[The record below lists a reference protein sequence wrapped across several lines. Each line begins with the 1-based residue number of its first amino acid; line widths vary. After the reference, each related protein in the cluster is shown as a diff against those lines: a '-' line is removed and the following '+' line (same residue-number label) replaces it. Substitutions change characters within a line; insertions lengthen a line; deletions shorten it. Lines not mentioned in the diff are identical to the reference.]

1 MPNAIL
7 DQAIHDAR
15 SRLGSL
21 LDDFGNFAASLHN
34 AGLQKTIASLQENIQ
49 QPFLFVVIGEVK
61 AGKSSFVNAL
71 LDSDVCDVGADP
83 RTNVV
88 TKIVHSDRG
97 DYTLDL
103 KPGLLK
109 EMGRPVPILEQIA
122 VVDTPGTNSPFIEHE
137 EITKEFIPNSDLVMF
152 VFFAKN
158 PYTNSAWDLLNFT
171 HDEWKRPTVFV
182 LQQADIADAVE
193 LETAQ
198 EYVKQEAMRRGI
210 EDPLIYSTSAKL
222 ELEGQSEQSGFE
234 SIRSFVRDRIT
245 GGQSFRLKLQSNMSA
260 ASQILSR
267 LEADMEQLRQQVE
280 TDRAVAEQIRGRLVQ
295 GRGQSSYELESLVD
309 RLLAQYDRI
318 TTQIKTEF
326 REGLTVF
333 VLAKRSIMGIFNRGE
348 RVEAWMEQL
357 KQRSKQELESNL
369 EETSREGA
377 KHFVTGIQQ
386 LIRRIVEDL
395 SSLQNA
401 DLRNTEIA
409 VPILEHRYAVIED
422 VKGKVGNVLNDAAFL
437 DFMAAKAESVGPG
450 MASGGILAVVGGTI
464 AAVTEVVILDILG
477 GIFLGLGVVL
487 AGGILITKRRAMIQ
501 KFDRELDRNRDRF
514 RSSITEQLQGK
525 LGIVYEE
532 IDRNLVDLY
541 QYVEEQEASAAPLL
555 EQFQSLTTQSQ
566 SISSQID
573 QL

>member
-21 LDDFGNFAASLHN
+21 LDDFGKFAASLHN

-182 LQQADIADAVE
+182 LQQADIADPVE

-210 EDPLIYSTSAKL
+210 EAPLIYSTSAKL
-222 ELEGQSEQSGFE
+222 ELEGQNDQSGFE
-234 SIRSFVRDRIT
+234 PIRSFVRDRIT
-245 GGQSFRLKLQSNMSA
+245 GGQSYRLKLQSNMSA

-280 TDRAVAEQIRGRLVQ
+280 TDRAVAEQIKGRLVQ
-295 GRGQSSYELESLVD
+295 GRGQSSYELESLVE
-309 RLLAQYDRI
+309 RLLGQYDRI
-318 TTQIKTEF
+318 TTQIKGEF

-333 VLAKRSIMGIFNRGE
+333 VLAKRSIMGIFNRSE
-348 RVEAWMEQL
+348 RVETWMEQL
-357 KQRSKQELESNL
+357 KERSKQELESNL

-386 LIRRIVEDL
+386 LIRRILEDL
-395 SSLQNA
+395 SSLQNS

-450 MASGGILAVVGGTI
+450 MAGGGILAVVGGTI

-514 RSSITEQLQGK
+514 RSSITEQLQSK

-541 QYVEEQEASAAPLL
+541 QYVEDQDASAAPLL

-566 SISSQID
+566 SIAGEID

>member
-7 DQAIHDAR
+7 DQTIHDAR
-15 SRLGSL
+15 ARLGSL
-21 LDDFGNFAASLHN
+21 LDDFGKFAVSLHN
-34 AGLQKTIASLQENIQ
+34 GGLQKTIASLQENIQ

-97 DYTLDL
+97 DYSLDL

-182 LQQADIADAVE
+182 LQQSDIADPVE

-210 EDPLIYSTSAKL
+210 ETPLIYATSAKL
-222 ELEGQSEQSGFE
+222 ELGGQSEASGFE
-234 SIRSFVRDRIT
+234 PIRAFVRDRIT
-245 GGQSFRLKLQSNMSA
+245 GGQSYRLKLQSNMSA

-267 LEADMEQLRQQVE
+267 LETDMEQLRQQVE
-280 TDRAVAEQIRGRLVQ
+280 TDRAVAEQIKGRLVQ
-295 GRGQSSYELESLVD
+295 GRGQSSYELESLVE

-318 TTQIKTEF
+318 TTQIKEEF

-333 VLAKRSIMGIFNRGE
+333 VLAKRSLLGIFNRSE
-348 RVEAWMEQL
+348 RVETWMEQL
-357 KQRSKQELESNL
+357 KERSKKELASNL

-395 SSLQNA
+395 SGLQNA

-422 VKGKVGNVLNDAAFL
+422 VKGKVSNVLNDAAFL

-450 MASGGILAVVGGTI
+450 MAGGGILAVVGGTI
-464 AAVTEVVILDILG
+464 ATVTEVVILDILG
-477 GIFLGLGVVL
+477 GIFLGLGVLL

-541 QYVEEQEASAAPLL
+541 QYVEQQEASAAPLL
-555 EQFQSLTTQSQ
+555 EQFQSLQTQSQ
-566 SISSQID
+566 KLSDEID